1 MNTGVK
7 YYFGDRLVVSGSNV
21 TKPTGMMAGAILHE
35 VGTNK
40 QFLLTGNNVWA
51 ELSPVGLRY
60 RWNSPTGGWAA
71 GTIIGLSGDFTYN
84 TGTNSDLFIYL
95 NGSLQFKDTT
105 TNSAD
110 NDYSQKNTTGISFN
124 FNLQSG
130 SVVDFVKYR

>member
-1 MNTGVK
+1 MNTGIR
-7 YYFGDRLVVSGSNV
+7 YYYGDKIIISGSNV
-21 TKPTGMMAGAILHE
+21 TIPTGLMAGANCFNVE
-35 VGTNK
+35 NGK
-40 QFLLTGNNVWA
+40 QFLLTGNNTWA
-51 ELSPVGLRY
+51 ELSPVGTRY

-71 GTIIGLSGDFTYN
+71 GTIIGLSGGFTYN

-110 NDYSQKNTTGISFN
+110 NDYSQKNTTGIAFN